1 MRPIFTQSNETKL
14 LVDLFIRMPIG
25 ASMSF
30 ADATNAVGF
39 TVKSTLPAYQTA
51 KRIAERDNN
60 VVVDAV
66 RGFGFMR
73 INGTGMVSRAPRFFK
88 KVRKGARREAH
99 VQEIAISQNL
109 TRDEMMRATEQFSRL
124 RIIET
129 TSIGSKVAQSN
140 KRVVIEPPK

>member
-14 LVDLFIRMPIG
+14 IVDLFVKMPIG

-30 ADATNAVGF
+30 VDASNAVGF
-39 TVKSTLPAYQTA
+39 VVKSTLPAYQTA
-51 KRIAERDNN
+51 KRVAQRDHS
-60 VVVDAV
+60 VVIDAI

-73 INGTGMVSRAPRFFK
+73 INGTGMVARAPRFFK
-88 KVRKGARREAH
+88 KVRRGARREAH

-109 TRDEMMRATEQFSRL
+109 TREEMMRATEQFSRL

-129 TSIGSKVAQSN
+129 TASSNAAQSN
-140 KRVVIEPPK
+140 RPIVAEPPR